1 MKIYYERF
9 CVRFLQTGRSQ
20 FLVGGIPTS
29 HINRG
34 CLSKI
39 FPVHKN
45 VWMLLL
51 NKITLLGLEEEDEE
65 EEEKKKNPTVIQSM
79 GVEEL

>member
-1 MKIYYERF
+1 
-9 CVRFLQTGRSQ
+9 
-20 FLVGGIPTS
+20 
-29 HINRG
+29 
-34 CLSKI
+34 
-39 FPVHKN
+39 
-45 VWMLLL
+45 MLLL